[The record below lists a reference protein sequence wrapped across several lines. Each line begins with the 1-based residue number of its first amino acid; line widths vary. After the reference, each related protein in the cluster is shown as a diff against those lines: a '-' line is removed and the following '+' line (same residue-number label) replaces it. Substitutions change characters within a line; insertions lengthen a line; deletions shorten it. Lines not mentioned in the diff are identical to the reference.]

1 VDCTSIFSPLIA
13 CVVAQTSVFHFD
25 LSHDLIPV
33 SANAAAAVGQE
44 LVLELPG

>member
-1 VDCTSIFSPLIA
+1 VL
-13 CVVAQTSVFHFD
+13 HFD

-44 LVLELPG
+44 LVLELPGQFPHAHLRTLAG